1 MSEFEIITIT
11 LSFIVGLGVA
21 QLLTS
26 FSAAMRARL
35 EHPLHWMPF
44 AWGVPI
50 LVFSVQYWFALLG
63 LNQVLGSWG
72 WLWYAQMLA
81 LAIALFLAGAMLLPT
96 RASTARA
103 GLREDFIVHGRYSLL
118 ALIVYLLGWI
128 APNAKMD
135 GGIVFNEANVLN
147 TVMAGVA
154 IVAFKSKDER
164 IWIIATALFY
174 VLFAYAVL
182 AFYSTPGAQPPPLT

>member
-26 FSAAMRARL
+26 FSSAMRARR

-44 AWGVPI
+44 AWGLPI
-50 LVFSVQYWFALLG
+50 LVFSVQYWFALLD
-63 LNQVLGSWG
+63 LDKVLLVWG

-96 RASTARA
+96 RASTAKA
-103 GLREDFIVHGRYSLL
+103 GLREDFVAHGRYALL

-135 GGIVFNEANVLN
+135 GGVVFTEANVLN
-147 TVMAGVA
+147 TVMAVVA
-154 IVAFKSKDER
+154 LVAFRSKDER
-164 IWIIATALFY
+164 IWIFSTVLFY
-174 VLFAYAVL
+174 GLFGYTVL
-182 AFYSTPGAQPPPLT
+182 AIYSTPGAQPPPLT

>member
-11 LSFIVGLGVA
+11 LSFIIGLGVA

-63 LNQVLGSWG
+63 LNQVLVAWG
-72 WLWYAQMLA
+72 WLWYAQILA

-96 RASTARA
+96 RASTAKA
-103 GLREDFIVHGRYSLL
+103 SLREDFIIHGRYSLL
-118 ALIVYLLGWI
+118 ALVFYLLGWI

-135 GGIVFNEANVLN
+135 GGNVFSEANALN
-147 TVMAGVA
+147 TVMAVLA
-154 IVAFKSKDER
+154 IIAFKSKDER
-164 IWIIATALFY
+164 VWIITTTVFY
-174 VLFAYAVL
+174 IVFWYTVL
-182 AFYSTPGAQPPPLT
+182 AFYATPGAQPGPLA